1 MRKERQK
8 VAAALINK
16 ILEGSQNKALVDKIL
31 GQGAFDRLA
40 TEIYGHLCGEL
51 VKNSNGNQPSKEQ

>member
-1 MRKERQK
+1 MRKKKQK

-16 ILEGSQNKALVDKIL
+16 ILEGGQNKALVDKIL